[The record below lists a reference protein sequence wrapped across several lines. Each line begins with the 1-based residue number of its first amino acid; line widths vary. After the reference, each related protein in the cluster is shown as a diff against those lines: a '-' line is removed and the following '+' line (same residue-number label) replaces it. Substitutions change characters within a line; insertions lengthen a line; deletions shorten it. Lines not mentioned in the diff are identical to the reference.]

1 MRKIILFDGVCN
13 FCNRTVYI
21 ILAHDR
27 KAKFQFASNQSQA
40 AIEMMDQ
47 MCLDANVLNSVVLV
61 EGDLVYTKTD
71 AIIKISND
79 LYGWPHF
86 FRLLKFIPK
95 PIRDFFYDSFAKY
108 RYRLFGKRSI
118 CMIPDQKYKDRFLD

>member
-13 FCNRTVYI
+13 FCNRTVHI
-21 ILAHDR
+21 ILAHDQ

-47 MCLDANVLNSVVLV
+47 MWLDANLLNSVVLV
-61 EGDLVYTKTD
+61 EGNLIYTKTD
-71 AIIKISND
+71 AIIKISID
-79 LYGWPHF
+79 LYGWPRF

-95 PIRDFFYDSFAKY
+95 PIRDFFYDSFARN

-118 CMIPDQKYKDRFLD
+118 CMIPDQKFKDRFLD

>member
-1 MRKIILFDGVCN
+1 MRKIILFDGICN
-13 FCNRTVYI
+13 FCNRTVHI
-21 ILAHDR
+21 ILAHDL

-47 MCLDANVLNSVVLV
+47 MWLDANLLNSVVLV
-61 EGDLVYTKTD
+61 EGNLIYTKTD
-71 AIIKISND
+71 AIIKISID
-79 LYGWPHF
+79 LYGWPRF

-95 PIRDFFYDSFAKY
+95 PIRDFFYDSFARN

-118 CMIPDQKYKDRFLD
+118 CMIPDHKFKDRFLD